1 MGKSRI
7 ERKRAKAYIL
17 ILNELEEA
25 KLIAIEHYKL
35 VIMFKG
41 IDSPECKEAKEQIER
56 IIMVQ
61 DNLENVAT
69 DIFNLA
75 ICFVIEVFEE
85 KVNEL
90 EKNDGK

>member
-1 MGKSRI
+1 
-7 ERKRAKAYIL
+7 
-17 ILNELEEA
+17 
-25 KLIAIEHYKL
+25 
-35 VIMFKG
+35 
-41 IDSPECKEAKEQIER
+41 
-56 IIMVQ
+56 MVQ